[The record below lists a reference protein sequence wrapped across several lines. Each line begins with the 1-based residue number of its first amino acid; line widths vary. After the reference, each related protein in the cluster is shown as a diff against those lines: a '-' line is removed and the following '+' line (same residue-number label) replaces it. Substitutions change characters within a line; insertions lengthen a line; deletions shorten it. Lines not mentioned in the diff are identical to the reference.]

1 VLSAC
6 VFRVSSQSFRHCPTV
21 YLAGARTPAAKF
33 RVLGAQL
40 VLDPGLGP
48 AAHDDPVLAS
58 IRFPNR
64 R

>member
-1 VLSAC
+1 
-6 VFRVSSQSFRHCPTV
+6 VFRVSSQSFRHCLTV

-40 VLDPGLGP
+40 VLDLGLGP